1 MTPPSPSDPDA
12 LPPAV
17 AAIPPRPDPFTVD
30 AITTMVDLLEPVER
44 SLAEAVAVG
53 DGELDLASLAQ
64 VTGETVTAV
73 LGALDVLAHV
83 GLVHRT
89 PDGRVI
95 AAHAHVRRTMR
106 DAMSRAECSR
116 LHGAIALALAGRG
129 VDGAVIVTHID
140 ASGLAELAPWGVEL
154 ALAAGMAAVDAGD
167 DERARVAFDRADRL
181 AERGRAVRA
190 DTRWR

>member
-1 MTPPSPSDPDA
+1 VTSPSTSDPDA

-17 AAIPPRPDPFTVD
+17 AALAPRPDPFTVD
-30 AITTMVDLLEPVER
+30 AIATVIDLLEPVER
-44 SLAEAVAVG
+44 TLVDVVAVG

-64 VTGETVTAV
+64 VAGETITAV

-83 GLVHRT
+83 GLVRRT

-95 AAHAHVRRTMR
+95 AAHAHVRRSVL
-106 DAMSRAECSR
+106 DAMSRAERSR
-116 LHGAIALALAGRG
+116 LHGVIALALAGRG

-167 DERARVAFDRADRL
+167 DDRARAAFDRADRL
-181 AERGRAVRA
+181 AERGRSVPA
-190 DTRWR
+190 DSRWR

>member
-1 MTPPSPSDPDA
+1 VTMPSTSDPDA

-17 AAIPPRPDPFTVD
+17 APDPPRPSSFTVD
-30 AITTMVDLLEPVER
+30 AIAAMVELLDPGER
-44 SLAEAVAVG
+44 ALAEAVAVG

-64 VTGETVTAV
+64 VTGETITTV

-83 GLVHRT
+83 GLARRT

-95 AAHAHVRRTMR
+95 AAHAHVRRALI
-106 DAMSRAECSR
+106 DAMSRAERSR

-129 VDGAVIVTHID
+129 VDGAVIVIHID

-154 ALAAGMAAVDAGD
+154 AVAAGLAAVDAGD
-167 DERARVAFDRADRL
+167 DERARAAFERADRL

-190 DTRWR
+190 DGRWR